1 MVVDEVCEVEQA
13 SAFEVHLVQIE
24 VHFKVAKHIQ
34 IASVAHHSA
43 ALAPEHLPV
52 LLNKIVHV
60 LLPVTDAGNLAWGEG
75 EAIHIFLLHGKV
87 TGIVYGV
94 TEGSDA
100 PRRAHLRSSSAS

>member
-43 ALAPEHLPV
+43 ALAPEHLAERICDHHLHRRLLRSIVV
-52 LLNKIVHV
+52 LLDKPRDEV
-60 LLPVTDAGNLAWGEG
+60 
-75 EAIHIFLLHGKV
+75 
-87 TGIVYGV
+87 
-94 TEGSDA
+94 
-100 PRRAHLRSSSAS
+100 RRAYVEVAGSAQGDEIPAVLHAATHDL